1 MCPHYRQLPQAAY
14 NRPTLVTRPT
24 NQMSLLLISRYTINF
39 ESNDKVPLHAY
50 WEHNHAR
57 LMAPHEL
64 TLINPSPPSCTAL
77 VTLALKKQ
85 KALLKGSQY
94 FALYT

>member
-1 MCPHYRQLPQAAY
+1 M
-14 NRPTLVTRPT
+14 TSTT

-39 ESNDKVPLHAY
+39 ESNDKVPLLAY

-64 TLINPSPPSCTAL
+64 TLINPSLPICTAL
-77 VTLALKKQ
+77 MNLVLRKQ
-85 KALLKGSQY
+85 KALLKGSQ
-94 FALYT
+94 